1 MKQLCRLM
9 CIVITILFVLS
20 CGFGQPA
27 PKAKGTPE
35 GRSETKVVE
44 GASAAGYNGSQMRK
58 KIDKSARPKRRAKQ
72 GNRKGRGTAPSK

>member
-1 MKQLCRLM
+1 MKQLCRLS
-9 CIVITILFVLS
+9 CIVFAVLFVLS
-20 CGFGQPA
+20 CGSGSPA

-58 KIDKSARPKRRAKQ
+58 KIDRVLDRNDERNKEIE
-72 GNRKGRGTAPSK
+72 KGASGAPSK